1 MARRKA
7 ACMALSLAV
16 LLAAASAQAS
26 ETVTVQVTIL
36 EGFSISGPG
45 NIIIGALAPEEQ
57 RRTDMELN
65 VWSNVPWELSV
76 TLAEGSNPPMKVE
89 VQDME
94 ETWVTLSGTKLL
106 YWNQDVTGSEGRVI
120 KVPIRCTGTYGDLP
134 GNYSFRLEFTV
145 VPAL

>member
-1 MARRKA
+1 M
-7 ACMALSLAV
+7 
-16 LLAAASAQAS
+16 
-26 ETVTVQVTIL
+26 
-36 EGFSISGPG
+36 
-45 NIIIGALAPEEQ
+45 
-57 RRTDMELN
+57 
-65 VWSNVPWELSV
+65 